1 MPSSDISKD
10 LAKIMADYTDSVKQE
25 INEIVDD
32 VGNEATAMLKGKAPR
47 KKGKGGGK
55 YRRSITVELNKKDGN
70 SGFTVFAKA
79 PHYRLTHLLESGH
92 RTRLKTG
99 QYGTKAHTS
108 PQPHFGPVQE
118 WADKEILKRIEEAI
132 RK

>member
-1 MPSSDISKD
+1 MPSNDIGKG
-10 LAKIMADYTDSVKQE
+10 LAKIMAEYTDSIRAQ
-25 INEIVDD
+25 INAIVDD

-55 YRRSITVELNKKDGN
+55 YRRSITVELSHKYGN
-70 SGFTVFAKA
+70 AGFTVYAKA

-99 QYGTKAHTS
+99 KYGTKAQTT
-108 PQPHFGPVQE
+108 PQPHFAPVQE
-118 WADKEILKRIEEAI
+118 WADKEALRRIEEAI

>member
-1 MPSSDISKD
+1 MPSNDIGKD
-10 LAKIMADYTDSVKQE
+10 LAKIMAEYTDSIRAQ
-25 INEIVDD
+25 INAIVDD

-55 YRRSITVELNKKDGN
+55 YRRSITVELSHKYGN
-70 SGFTVFAKA
+70 AGFTVYAKA
-79 PHYRLTHLLESGH
+79 PHYRLTHLLENGH

-99 QYGTKAHTS
+99 QYGTKAQTS
-108 PQPHFGPVQE
+108 PQPHFAPVQE
-118 WADKEILKRIEEAI
+118 WADKEALRRIEEAI

>member
-55 YRRSITVELNKKDGN
+55 YRRSITVELSKKDGN

-79 PHYRLTHLLESGH
+79 PHYRLTHLLENGH

-99 QYGTKAHTS
+99 KYGTKAQTS
-108 PQPHFGPVQE
+108 PQPHFAPVQE
-118 WADKEILKRIEEAI
+118 WADKEALKRIEEAI

>member
-1 MPSSDISKD
+1 MPSNDIGKY
-10 LAKIMADYTDSVKQE
+10 LAKIMAEYTDSIRAQ
-25 INEIVDD
+25 INAIVDD

-55 YRRSITVELNKKDGN
+55 YRRSITVELSHKYGN
-70 SGFTVFAKA
+70 AGFTVYAKA
-79 PHYRLTHLLESGH
+79 PHYRLTHLLENGH

-99 QYGTKAHTS
+99 KYGTKAQTT
-108 PQPHFGPVQE
+108 PQPHFAPVQE
-118 WADKEILKRIEEAI
+118 WADKEALRRIEEAI

>member
-10 LAKIMADYTDSVKQE
+10 LAKIMATYTDSVKQE
-25 INEIVDD
+25 INEIVED
-32 VGNEATAMLKGKAPR
+32 VGNEATAMLKSKAPR

-55 YRRSITVELNKKDGN
+55 YRRSITVELSKKNGS
-70 SGFTVFAKA
+70 SGFTVYAKA

-99 QYGTKAHTS
+99 QYGTKAQTA
-108 PQPHFGPVQE
+108 PQPHFAPVQD
-118 WADKEILKRIEEAI
+118 WADKEALRRIEEAI

>member
-1 MPSSDISKD
+1 MPSNDVGKD
-10 LAKIMADYTDSVKQE
+10 LAKIMAEYTDSIRSQIKA
-25 INEIVDD
+25 IVDD

-55 YRRSITVELNKKDGN
+55 YRRSITVELSHKYGN
-70 SGFTVFAKA
+70 AGFTVYAKA
-79 PHYRLTHLLESGH
+79 PHYRLTHLLENGH

-99 QYGTKAHTS
+99 KYGTKAQTTS
-108 PQPHFGPVQE
+108 QPHFAPVQE
-118 WADKEILKRIEEAI
+118 WADKEALRRIEEAI

>member
-10 LAKIMADYTDSVKQE
+10 LAKIMAEYTDSIRAE

-55 YRRSITVELNKKDGN
+55 YKRSITVELSKKYGS
-70 SGFTVFAKA
+70 SGFTVYAKA
-79 PHYRLTHLLESGH
+79 PHYRLTHLLENGH

-99 QYGTKAHTS
+99 QYGTKAQTT
-108 PQPHFGPVQE
+108 PQPHFAPVQE
-118 WADKEILKRIEEAI
+118 WADKEVLWRIEEAI
-132 RK
+132 KK

>member
-1 MPSSDISKD
+1 MPSNDVGKD
-10 LAKIMADYTDSVKQE
+10 LAKIMAEYTDSIREQ

-32 VGNEATAMLKGKAPR
+32 VGQEATAMLKGKAPR

-55 YRRSITVELNKKDGN
+55 YRRSITVELSHKYGN
-70 SGFTVFAKA
+70 SGFTVYAKA
-79 PHYRLTHLLESGH
+79 PHYRLTHLLENGH

-99 QYGTKAHTS
+99 KYGTKAQTT
-108 PQPHFGPVQE
+108 PQPHFAPVQE
-118 WADKEILKRIEEAI
+118 WADKEALRRIEEAI

>member
-1 MPSSDISKD
+1 MPSNDIGKD
-10 LAKIMADYTDSVKQE
+10 LAKIMAEYTDSIRAQ

-32 VGNEATAMLKGKAPR
+32 VGQEATAMLKGKAPR

-55 YRRSITVELNKKDGN
+55 YRRSITAELSHKYGN
-70 SGFTVFAKA
+70 AGFTVYAKA
-79 PHYRLTHLLESGH
+79 PHYRLTHLLENGH

-99 QYGTKAHTS
+99 QYGTKAKTA
-108 PQPHFGPVQE
+108 PQPHFAPVQE
-118 WADKEILKRIEEAI
+118 WADKETLRRIEEAT

>member
-1 MPSSDISKD
+1 MLSNDISKD
-10 LAKIMADYTDSVKQE
+10 LAKIMTEYTESIRSE

-55 YRRSITVELNKKDGN
+55 YRRSITVELSKKYGS
-70 SGFTVFAKA
+70 SGFTVYAKA
-79 PHYRLTHLLESGH
+79 PHYRLTHLLENGH

-99 QYGTKAHTS
+99 QYGTKAQTS
-108 PQPHFGPVQE
+108 PQPHFAPVQD
-118 WADKEILKRIEEAI
+118 WADKEVLRRIEEAI
-132 RK
+132 KK

>member
-10 LAKIMADYTDSVKQE
+10 LAKIMAEYTDSVKQE
-25 INEIVDD
+25 VSEIVED
-32 VGNEATAMLKGKAPR
+32 VGNEATAMLKSKAPR

-55 YRRSITVELNKKDGN
+55 YRRSITVELSKKDGN

-99 QYGTKAHTS
+99 KYGTKAQTS
-108 PQPHFGPVQE
+108 PQPHFAPVQE
-118 WADKEILKRIEEAI
+118 WADKEALKRIEEAI